1 MRMNSIRQEM
11 ENSDL
16 ENKTNGTEEE
26 QKPEIDSQTELTE
39 TAPSNLQTE
48 ELQKQVNQYKD
59 MLLRKAAEFDNFKR
73 RIENETTSIVRFAT
87 ESLIDDLLPV
97 LDDFERSLKHSKES
111 KESDALAKGVEL
123 IYLKLVKV
131 LEGRGVKTFE
141 TVGKEFSVDY
151 HDALMQ
157 VPRKDLPPHTVIEE
171 VEKGY
176 MLNDKV
182 IRHAK
187 VVVSSVPI
195 EEQNE
200 NKQFESSTGTSGE

>member
-1 MRMNSIRQEM
+1 M
-11 ENSDL
+11 EKSDL
-16 ENKTNGTEEE
+16 EKKKNGTEEE
-26 QKPEIDSQTELTE
+26 QKPETLPQTELKE
-39 TAPSNLQTE
+39 DAAPNLQVD

-73 RIENETTSIVRFAT
+73 RIDNETTNIVRFAT

-97 LDDFERSLKHSKES
+97 LDDFERSLKHSKEI
-111 KESDALAKGVEL
+111 KESDALVKGVEL
-123 IYLKLVKV
+123 IYQKLVKV

-157 VPRKDLPPHTVIEE
+157 IPRKDLPPHTVIEE

-176 MLNDKV
+176 MLDDKV

-187 VVVSSVPI
+187 VVVSSVPP
-195 EEQNE
+195 EEQSE
-200 NKQFESSTGTSGE
+200 TKQSESSTSTLRD

>member
-1 MRMNSIRQEM
+1 M
-11 ENSDL
+11 EKDDL
-16 ENKTNGTEEE
+16 EKKIDGTEDE
-26 QKPEIDSQTELTE
+26 QKQEPSPQPELTE
-39 TAPSNLQTE
+39 LDGGNLQAE
-48 ELQKQVNQYKD
+48 ELQKQVQQYKD
-59 MLLRKAAEFDNFKR
+59 MLLRKAAEFDNYKR
-73 RIENETTSIVRFAT
+73 RIENETTNIVRFAT

-111 KESDALAKGVEL
+111 KESDALTKGVEL

-131 LEGRGVKTFE
+131 LEGRGVKSFE
-141 TVGKEFSVDY
+141 TLGKEFNVDY

-157 VPRKDLPPHTVIEE
+157 MSRKDVPPHTVIEE

-182 IRHAK
+182 LRHAK
-187 VVVSSVPI
+187 VVVSSAPL

-200 NKQFESSTGTSGE
+200 AQPLESSTSTSKD

>member
-1 MRMNSIRQEM
+1 M

-16 ENKTNGTEEE
+16 EKKINGTEEE
-26 QKPEIDSQTELTE
+26 QKPEIPPQVKLTE
-39 TAPSNLQTE
+39 AASSNLQVVE
-48 ELQKQVNQYKD
+48 ELQKQVDQYKD

-111 KESDALAKGVEL
+111 KESDALVKGVEL
-123 IYLKLVKV
+123 IYSKLVKV

-157 VPRKDLPPHTVIEE
+157 MPRKDLPPHTVIEE

-187 VVVSSVPI
+187 VVVSSAPP
-195 EEQNE
+195 EEQSE
-200 NKQFESSTGTSGE
+200 AKQSESSTSTSGE

>member
-1 MRMNSIRQEM
+1 M
-11 ENSDL
+11 EKKINESA
-16 ENKTNGTEEE
+16 KE
-26 QKPEIDSQTELTE
+26 QKTEISSQNELTE
-39 TAPSNLQTE
+39 VTAADLQVE
-48 ELQKQVNQYKD
+48 ELQKQVDQYKD

-73 RIENETTSIVRFAT
+73 RIENETANIVRFAT

-97 LDDFERSLKHSKES
+97 VDDFERSLKHSKES
-111 KESDALAKGVEL
+111 KESDALIKGVEL
-123 IYLKLVKV
+123 IYQKLVKV

-157 VPRKDLPPHTVIEE
+157 MPRTDLPPHTVIEE

-187 VVVSSVPI
+187 VVVSSAPPD
-195 EEQNE
+195 EQSEAN
-200 NKQFESSTGTSGE
+200 QSESSTNPSKE

>member
-1 MRMNSIRQEM
+1 MKSSRKEM
-11 ENSDL
+11 EKDEL
-16 ENKTNGTEEE
+16 ENKIHGTEDKQNSETPPHEE
-26 QKPEIDSQTELTE
+26 VTESE
-39 TAPSNLQTE
+39 ASILQVE
-48 ELQKQVNQYKD
+48 ELQKQVHLYKD

-73 RIENETTSIVRFAT
+73 RIENETANVVRFAT

-97 LDDFERSLKHSKES
+97 LDDFERSLKHGRES
-111 KESDALAKGVEL
+111 KESDALLKGVEL

-131 LEGRGVKTFE
+131 LEGRGVKAFE

-157 VPRKDLPPHTVIEE
+157 MPREDLPPHTVIEE

-187 VVVSSVPI
+187 VVVSSGPP
-195 EEQNE
+195 EEQTGA
-200 NKQFESSTGTSGE
+200 QHSESPTGTSRE

>member
-1 MRMNSIRQEM
+1 MEM
-11 ENSDL
+11 SDL
-16 ENKTNGTEEE
+16 EKKKNGTEEE
-26 QKPEIDSQTELTE
+26 QKPETQPQTELTE
-39 TAPSNLQTE
+39 AASSNLQTE
-48 ELQKQVNQYKD
+48 ELQKQVDQYKD
-59 MLLRKAAEFDNFKR
+59 MLLRKAAEFDNYKR
-73 RIENETTSIVRFAT
+73 RIENETTNIVRFAT

-97 LDDFERSLKHSKES
+97 LDDFERSLKHSKEI
-111 KESDALAKGVEL
+111 KESDALVKGIEL

-157 VPRKDLPPHTVIEE
+157 MPRKDLPPHTVIEE
-171 VEKGY
+171 IEKGY

-187 VVVSSVPI
+187 VVVSSAPS
-195 EEQNE
+195 EEHSEAEQS
-200 NKQFESSTGTSGE
+200 KSSTSASGE

>member
-1 MRMNSIRQEM
+1 M
-11 ENSDL
+11 EETDL
-16 ENKTNGTEEE
+16 EKTNDEPQEG
-26 QKPEIDSQTELTE
+26 QKPETSPQAELTE
-39 TAPSNLQTE
+39 PATSTLQIE

-73 RIENETTSIVRFAT
+73 RIENETANIVKFAT
-87 ESLIDDLLPV
+87 ESLIDDLIPV

-111 KESDALAKGVEL
+111 KENDALVKGVEL
-123 IYLKLVKV
+123 IFLKLVKV

-141 TVGKEFSVDY
+141 TVGKEFNVDY

-157 VPRKDLPPHTVIEE
+157 IPRKDLPSHTIIEE

-187 VVVSSVPI
+187 VIVSSVPPD
-195 EEQNE
+195 EENE
-200 NKQFESSTGTSGE
+200 VHQSESSTCTSRD

>member
-1 MRMNSIRQEM
+1 M
-11 ENSDL
+11 EKNDL
-16 ENKTNGTEEE
+16 EKKINGAEEE
-26 QKPEIDSQTELTE
+26 QKPETPPHTELTE
-39 TAPSNLQTE
+39 AASSNLQAE

-73 RIENETTSIVRFAT
+73 RIENETTNIVRFAT

-111 KESDALAKGVEL
+111 KKSDALVKGVEL

-131 LEGRGVKTFE
+131 LESRGVKTFE

-157 VPRKDLPPHTVIEE
+157 MPRKDLPPHTVIEE
-171 VEKGY
+171 IEKGY

-187 VVVSSVPI
+187 VVVSSVSP
-195 EEQNE
+195 EEQSE
-200 NKQFESSTGTSGE
+200 IKQTESSTSVSGE

>member
-1 MRMNSIRQEM
+1 M
-11 ENSDL
+11 EKDDL
-16 ENKTNGTEEE
+16 GKNKNGSEEE
-26 QKPEIDSQTELTE
+26 QKPETQQQTEITE
-39 TAPSNLQTE
+39 TEESNLQVE
-48 ELQKQVNQYKD
+48 ELQKQVNLYKD

-73 RIENETTSIVRFAT
+73 RIENETTNIVRFAT

-111 KESDALAKGVEL
+111 KESDALTKGVEL
-123 IYLKLVKV
+123 IYLKLLKV

-187 VVVSSVPI
+187 VVVSSMPP

-200 NKQFESSTGTSGE
+200 IKQSDLSDNSSMD

>member
-1 MRMNSIRQEM
+1 MISHREEM
-11 ENSDL
+11 EKNDL
-16 ENKTNGTEEE
+16 EKKINDIDEE
-26 QKPEIDSQTELTE
+26 QKPEALPQPEMIEPAAL
-39 TAPSNLQTE
+39 NLQVE
-48 ELQKQVNQYKD
+48 ELQKQVTQYKD

-73 RIENETTSIVRFAT
+73 RIENETANIVRFAT

-97 LDDFERSLKHSKES
+97 LDDFERSLKHSKEM
-111 KESDALAKGVEL
+111 KESEALVKGVEM

-131 LEGRGVKTFE
+131 LEGRGVKAFE

-157 VPRKDLPPHTVIEE
+157 MPRNDMPPHTVIEE

-187 VVVSSVPI
+187 VVVSSALP
-195 EEQNE
+195 EELSDA
-200 NKQFESSTGTSGE
+200 KQPDIFTSTSKD

>member
-1 MRMNSIRQEM
+1 M
-11 ENSDL
+11 EKSDL
-16 ENKTNGTEEE
+16 EKKINGAEKE
-26 QKPEIDSQTELTE
+26 QKPETPSQSELTE
-39 TAPSNLQTE
+39 AAPSNLQVE

-73 RIENETTSIVRFAT
+73 RIENETTNIVRFAT

-111 KESDALAKGVEL
+111 KEYDALVKGVEL

-131 LEGRGVKTFE
+131 LESRGVKAFE

-157 VPRKDLPPHTVIEE
+157 TPRKDLPPHTVI
-171 VEKGY
+171 
-176 MLNDKV
+176 
-182 IRHAK
+182 
-187 VVVSSVPI
+187 
-195 EEQNE
+195 
-200 NKQFESSTGTSGE
+200 

>member
-1 MRMNSIRQEM
+1 MEM
-11 ENSDL
+11 SDL
-16 ENKTNGTEEE
+16 EKEKNGTEEE
-26 QKPEIDSQTELTE
+26 QKPETQPQIELTE
-39 TAPSNLQTE
+39 AASSKLQTE
-48 ELQKQVNQYKD
+48 ELQKQVDQYKD
-59 MLLRKAAEFDNFKR
+59 MLLRKAAEFDNYKR
-73 RIENETTSIVRFAT
+73 RIENETTNIVRFAT

-97 LDDFERSLKHSKES
+97 LDDFERSLKHSKEI
-111 KESDALAKGVEL
+111 KESDALVKGIEL

-157 VPRKDLPPHTVIEE
+157 MPRKDLPPHTVIEE
-171 VEKGY
+171 IEKGY

-187 VVVSSVPI
+187 VVVSSAPSK
-195 EEQNE
+195 EHSEAEQS
-200 NKQFESSTGTSGE
+200 KSSTSASGE

>member
-1 MRMNSIRQEM
+1 M
-11 ENSDL
+11 ENDNL
-16 ENKTNGTEEE
+16 EKKINGSEEE
-26 QKPEIDSQTELTE
+26 QKLELPQQTELTD
-39 TAPSNLQTE
+39 AAAQNLQIE
-48 ELQKQVNQYKD
+48 ELQKQVDQYKD

-73 RIENETTSIVRFAT
+73 RIENETTNIIRFAT

-111 KESDALAKGVEL
+111 KESDALVKGVEL

-151 HDALMQ
+151 HDALIQM
-157 VPRKDLPPHTVIEE
+157 PRKDLPPHTVIEE

-187 VVVSSVPI
+187 VVVSSAPP
-195 EEQNE
+195 EEQSVA
-200 NKQFESSTGTSGE
+200 KQSESSTNASRE

>member
-1 MRMNSIRQEM
+1 MRMNSLKEEM
-11 ENSDL
+11 EKSDL
-16 ENKTNGTEEE
+16 EKIQHGTEEVQKSNTPE
-26 QKPEIDSQTELTE
+26 QIEVTEP
-39 TAPSNLQTE
+39 AASNLQAE
-48 ELQKQVNQYKD
+48 ELRKQVDQYKD
-59 MLLRKAAEFDNFKR
+59 MLLRKAAEFDNYKR
-73 RIENETTSIVRFAT
+73 RIENETANIVRFAT

-111 KESDALAKGVEL
+111 KESDALIKGVEL

-131 LEGRGVKTFE
+131 LEGRGVKAFE

-157 VPRKDLPPHTVIEE
+157 MPRTDLPPHMVVEE

-176 MLNDKV
+176 MLNEKV

-187 VVVSSVPI
+187 VVVSSAPP
-195 EEQNE
+195 EEQSE
-200 NKQFESSTGTSGE
+200 AKQSESSAGNSRK

>member
-1 MRMNSIRQEM
+1 
-11 ENSDL
+11 L

-26 QKPEIDSQTELTE
+26 QKPEIASQTELTE
-39 TAPSNLQTE
+39 TAPSSLQTE

-111 KESDALAKGVEL
+111 KESDALVKGVEL

-157 VPRKDLPPHTVIEE
+157 IPRKDLPPHTVIEE

-187 VVVSSVPI
+187 VVVSSVPP

-200 NKQFESSTGTSGE
+200 NKQSESSTGTSGE

>member
-1 MRMNSIRQEM
+1 M
-11 ENSDL
+11 EKNDL
-16 ENKTNGTEEE
+16 EKKINGSEEE
-26 QKPEIDSQTELTE
+26 QKLEIPSQTELTE
-39 TAPSNLQTE
+39 VAAPNLQVE
-48 ELQKQVNQYKD
+48 ELQKQVDQYKD
-59 MLLRKAAEFDNFKR
+59 MLLRKAAEFDNYKR
-73 RIENETTSIVRFAT
+73 RIENETTNIVRFAT

-111 KESDALAKGVEL
+111 KESDALVKGVEL

-131 LEGRGVKTFE
+131 LEGRGVKAFE
-141 TVGKEFSVDY
+141 TVGKEFSVEY

-157 VPRKDLPPHTVIEE
+157 MPRKDLPPHIVIEE

-187 VVVSSVPI
+187 VVVSSAPP
-195 EEQNE
+195 EEQSE
-200 NKQFESSTGTSGE
+200 AKQSESSTSVSRE

>member
-1 MRMNSIRQEM
+1 MGNE
-11 ENSDL
+11 DL
-16 ENKTNGTEEE
+16 EKISNGTEADQHKETPPQAE
-26 QKPEIDSQTELTE
+26 STESE
-39 TAPSNLQTE
+39 ASNLQGE

-73 RIENETTSIVRFAT
+73 RIENETANIFKFAT

-111 KESDALAKGVEL
+111 KDFDALLKGIEL
-123 IYLKLVKV
+123 IYQKLAKV
-131 LEGRGVKTFE
+131 LEGRGVKSFE
-141 TVGKEFSVDY
+141 TVGKEFSVDF

-157 VPRKDLPPHTVIEE
+157 VPRNDVPPHTVIEE

-187 VVVSSVPI
+187 VIVSSAPPKELSEV
-195 EEQNE
+195 
-200 NKQFESSTGTSGE
+200 KQPESSTCSSRD

>member
-1 MRMNSIRQEM
+1 MKSSRKEM
-11 ENSDL
+11 EKDDL
-16 ENKTNGTEEE
+16 ENKINGTEDKQNAETPPHDE
-26 QKPEIDSQTELTE
+26 VTESE
-39 TAPSNLQTE
+39 ASILQAE
-48 ELQKQVNQYKD
+48 ELQKQVHQYKD

-73 RIENETTSIVRFAT
+73 RIENETANVVRFAT

-97 LDDFERSLKHSKES
+97 LDDFERSLKHGRES
-111 KESDALAKGVEL
+111 KESDALLKGVEL

-131 LEGRGVKTFE
+131 LEGRGVKAFE

-151 HDALMQ
+151 HDALMLM
-157 VPRKDLPPHTVIEE
+157 PREDLPPHTVIEE

-187 VVVSSVPI
+187 VVVSSASPD
-195 EEQNE
+195 EKTEDNQS
-200 NKQFESSTGTSGE
+200 ESSIGTSGE